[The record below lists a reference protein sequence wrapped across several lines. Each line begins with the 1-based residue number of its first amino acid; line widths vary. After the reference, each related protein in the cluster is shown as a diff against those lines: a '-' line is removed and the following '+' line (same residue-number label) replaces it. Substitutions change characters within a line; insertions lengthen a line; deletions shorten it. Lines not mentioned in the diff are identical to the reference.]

1 MISLYKITEEL
12 QPLLEEIEL
21 NGGEIT
27 DDQLQSLAIIE
38 SQLAIK
44 VENYNWVIKS
54 AEADVLMAKNE
65 IERLKS
71 FIKTKETLQDTLTD
85 ALLNATKMF
94 GVENPKNNVKTLKV
108 GTLTLST
115 RKTPDAVKLT
125 QDEVL
130 MDAKYK
136 KYSISI
142 KDLTLAQVTG
152 LITGLKKANINYD
165 STTAISKTLIKED
178 LKNNIPVIGAE
189 LTSEIRLNIK

>member
-1 MISLYKITEEL
+1 MSSLYKITEEL

-21 NGGEIT
+21 NDGEIT
-27 DDQLQSLAIIE
+27 DEQLQSLAIIE

-94 GVENPKNNVKTLKV
+94 GVENLKTKVKTLKV
-108 GTLTLST
+108 GTLTLAT

-125 QDEVL
+125 QDEAL
-130 MDAKYK
+130 MDDMYK
-136 KYSISI
+136 KHTITITDLNVRQTESIVRT
-142 KDLTLAQVTG
+142 LTNSNLEHSV
-152 LITGLKKANINYD
+152 KMN
-165 STTAISKTLIKED
+165 ISKSLIKKDIVNE
-178 LKNNIPVIGAE
+178 IPVIGAE
-189 LTSEIRLNIK
+189 LTSELRLNIK

>member
-1 MISLYKITEEL
+1 MSSLYKITEEL

-21 NGGEIT
+21 NDGEIT
-27 DDQLQSLAIIE
+27 DEQLQSLAIIE

-71 FIKTKETLQDTLTD
+71 FIKSKETLQDTLTD

-94 GVENPKNNVKTLKV
+94 GIENPKTKVKTLKV
-108 GTLTLST
+108 GTLTLAT

-125 QDEVL
+125 QDEAL
-130 MDAKYK
+130 MDDMYK
-136 KYSISI
+136 KHTITITDLNVRQTESIVRT
-142 KDLTLAQVTG
+142 LTNSNLEHSV
-152 LITGLKKANINYD
+152 KMN
-165 STTAISKTLIKED
+165 ISKSLIKKDIVNE
-178 LKNNIPVIGAE
+178 IPVIGAE
-189 LTSEIRLNIK
+189 LTSELRLNIK